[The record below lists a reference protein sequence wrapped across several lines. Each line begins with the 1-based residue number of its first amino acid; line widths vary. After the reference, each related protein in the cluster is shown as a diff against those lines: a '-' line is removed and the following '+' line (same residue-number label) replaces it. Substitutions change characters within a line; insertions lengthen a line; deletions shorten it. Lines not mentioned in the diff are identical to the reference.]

1 MASVELRPRLELLQT
16 IKSCHDGY
24 KFMEGVLEDIQCG
37 IQEPGLE
44 LFQTMFSRVAMM
56 ATDS

>member
-1 MASVELRPRLELLQT
+1 MASVELRLELLQT